1 MKEIKTYTNIWKVER
16 TFYSF
21 SDLRLPRPV
30 SMTAVFWFLAV
41 FFLSLIMDGI
51 PPFVFDGVLVNNVAI
66 PIFVAWF
73 MNKKTFD
80 GKKPYSFVRS
90 VVSYYF
96 MPKLHVRG
104 KHIQVR
110 DAGYTPYITV
120 GKAGGRKQACRK
132 RREEKRRRKREL
144 REDRKKRKLERKAG
158 TKTAETGKTKEIE
171 EADEIK
177 IKEIEEIEIEEG
189 RAGHEVSS

>member
-110 DAGYTPYITV
+110 DAGYTPHITV
-120 GKAGGRKQACRK
+120 GKAGGRKQARRERK
-132 RREEKRRRKREL
+132 EEKQRRKHKAREEKQ
-144 REDRKKRKLERKAG
+144 KKKLEKL
-158 TKTAETGKTKEIE
+158 
-171 EADEIK
+171 
-177 IKEIEEIEIEEG
+177 EG
-189 RAGHEVSS
+189 RTVYEVSG